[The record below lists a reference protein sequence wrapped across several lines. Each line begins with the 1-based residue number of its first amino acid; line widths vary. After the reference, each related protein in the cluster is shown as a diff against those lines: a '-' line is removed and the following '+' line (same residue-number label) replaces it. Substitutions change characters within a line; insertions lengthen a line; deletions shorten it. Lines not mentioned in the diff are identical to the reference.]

1 MKLRGVS
8 GTTSHVD
15 TNTAAQL
22 TPEALWY
29 SALILLSGCRGPI
42 IYSLLAAG
50 PAGTCFNALSYKVS
64 T

>member
-22 TPEALWY
+22 TPETLWY
-29 SALILLSGCRGPI
+29 AALILLSGCSDPI

-50 PAGTCFNALSYKVS
+50 LAGACF
-64 T
+64 